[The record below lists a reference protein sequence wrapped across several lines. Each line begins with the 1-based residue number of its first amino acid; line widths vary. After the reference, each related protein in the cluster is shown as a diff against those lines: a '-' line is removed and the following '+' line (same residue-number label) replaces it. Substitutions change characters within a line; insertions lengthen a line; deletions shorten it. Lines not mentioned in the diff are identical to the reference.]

1 MPDASVPRSLPPA
14 VVRAL
19 QHAPL
24 LLSMLFLLL
33 IGVELAR
40 LFWLLM
46 PDGPAWEPPQ
56 PSAQAGAAAPREQ
69 LSIEPLLQAQ
79 LFGVY
84 NPEPVTPV
92 AVDPVDAPDTNLRL
106 TLRGIVADNTPEGS
120 RALIESSPNDL
131 KPYSVGM
138 SVPGNATLHA
148 IHADRV
154 LLKRNGRLET
164 LRLEKDR
171 PTDPGAVV
179 AVTPPPRGG
188 STPTIVDAQAAQQ
201 LSEIRNTLLND
212 PTQASRYLRV
222 QPARRGGQLVGY
234 RIYPGRDR
242 QIFRDVGLRPGD
254 IVTRINGVNLDDP
267 TRSLQLLGELSQA
280 ASIDLTVERAGNMQN
295 FSVSLN

>member
-154 LLKRNGRLET
+154 SCKS
-164 LRLEKDR
+164 K
-171 PTDPGAVV
+171 GACM
-179 AVTPPPRGG
+179 
-188 STPTIVDAQAAQQ
+188 
-201 LSEIRNTLLND
+201 
-212 PTQASRYLRV
+212 
-222 QPARRGGQLVGY
+222 
-234 RIYPGRDR
+234 
-242 QIFRDVGLRPGD
+242 
-254 IVTRINGVNLDDP
+254 
-267 TRSLQLLGELSQA
+267 
-280 ASIDLTVERAGNMQN
+280 DLYGERAGLGAPNTYYQ
-295 FSVSLN
+295 LNSTTPENPVKCKYCGLRFYGVH